1 MLPEQSSQPLVQLLH
16 IPMLKRGRHLWT
28 KMFHLLLNALL
39 SSELHHFLIKG
50 EPATSYKNAG
60 VGGGGESERSGEGE
74 EALLSF
80 CSSHRTISNYRTKA
94 THSGSELQHCSFACL
109 MSALL
114 NAKRT
119 PGCCWG
125 LSTPMHHLRTTRSS
139 SVPLWIGTSSL
150 GLFWLNKPS
159 LIRSTVKMFPDRWEG
174 VGSSGAKVWSGDLL
188 ALWVNWK
195 AFYLSSALISAEYH
209 IPELCL

>member
-1 MLPEQSSQPLVQLLH
+1 MQTFLGKMVSPDVHYSCITIWALIKKNSRENLQQV
-16 IPMLKRGRHLWT
+16 T
-28 KMFHLLLNALL
+28 KMQ
-39 SSELHHFLIKG
+39 
-50 EPATSYKNAG
+50 G
-60 VGGGGESERSGEGE
+60 VGGMNQKESGEGE

-125 LSTPMHHLRTTRSS
+125 LRTPMHHLRTTRSS

-150 GLFWLNKPS
+150 GLFSLNKPS
-159 LIRSTVKMFPDRWEG
+159 LIRSVMKMYPDRWEKG
-174 VGSSGAKVWSGDLL
+174 LTRQGLLTWTQSVVRWLVG
-188 ALWVNWK
+188 
-195 AFYLSSALISAEYH
+195 LIERFW
-209 IPELCL
+209 I